1 MVRNIKL
8 YGYNKFKHKTLL
20 ITANLG
26 EKQITE
32 KHTKTRCFL
41 LDKNLNI
48 YLISKNLPPSATKPQ
63 FWVPYQLQQPANAQ
77 AMF

>member
-1 MVRNIKL
+1 MVTTNLNIKL
-8 YGYNKFKHKTLL
+8 YL

-32 KHTKTRCFL
+32 KNTKTRCFL

-48 YLISKNLPPSATKPQ
+48 YEN
-63 FWVPYQLQQPANAQ
+63 N
-77 AMF
+77 